1 MEVTKRLILLF
12 LKLLAV
18 EARGVIA
25 QDNVRD
31 KAPKGDRHEFVI
43 ANFKTEGGVTLPE
56 ASSLRSG
63 GGGNC
68 GAKERNRERRSK
80 RC

>member
-1 MEVTKRLILLF
+1 MKVTKRLILLF
-12 LKLLAV
+12 LTLLAV

-25 QDNVRD
+25 QDNLRD

-56 ASSLRSG
+56 AFLVATELFGNSNSSSP
-63 GGGNC
+63 N
-68 GAKERNRERRSK
+68 NS
-80 RC
+80 